1 MCLLIPFSVGSI
13 KEKGEI
19 KRNRWKEIEK
29 KIEGKTC
36 DIVHLVVE
44 KKKTYRRK
52 RIKKWKPTA
61 REEKA

>member
-44 KKKTYRRK
+44 KKRL
-52 RIKKWKPTA
+52 IG
-61 REEKA
+61 EKG